1 MYLDIAPQ
9 TRHIIEKIAHQQGR
23 SVEDF
28 IIMSAYEKA
37 LYSLTKDESDNLDF
51 DLEQMKEMMQG
62 LETPEERAK
71 NTTEMPEWAF
81 KDLVSFDK
89 WLASV

>member
-9 TRHIIEKIAHQQGR
+9 TKHIIEKIAHQQGR

-28 IIMSAYEKA
+28 IIISAYEKA
-37 LYSLTKDESDNLDF
+37 LHSLTQEENDHLDF
-51 DLEQMKEMMQG
+51 DLEHMKEMMQG
-62 LETPEERAK
+62 LETAEERAK
-71 NTTEMPEWAF
+71 NTTEMPDWAF
-81 KDLVSFDK
+81 KDLASFDK